1 MVDRKRM
8 VSHSRNS
15 PRLTRE
21 AAESLA
27 IEALVFLATDESRLA
42 PFLRATGLDPAD
54 IRREADSP
62 EFLAGV
68 LDFLMSDDSLLL
80 VFAGHRGLDP
90 NLIAAARRILM
101 PGTAGE
107 GYST

>member
-1 MVDRKRM
+1 MKPRSGK
-8 VSHSRNS
+8 SSRIS
-15 PRLTRE
+15 RE
-21 AAESLA
+21 DAEVLA
-27 IEALVFLATDESRLA
+27 IEALAFIAADESRLL
-42 PFLRATGLDPAD
+42 PFLRATGLAPAD
-54 IRREADSP
+54 IRREAGSP

-90 NLIAAARRILM
+90 NSVAAARRVIM
-101 PGTAGE
+101 PGAAGE